1 MLSFASFAHNVKQPS
16 INYSSHHPSLLLS
29 DIHSTWYHE
38 PDSFFV
44 LVMGK
49 SSRQRKMSLARDTT
63 STDTCKHKANTT
75 LQIGVCFSKM
85 KCVYSINRN
94 KHPLVGTNN
103 KYHMTVYL
111 FNMPTEV
118 AS

>member
-16 INYSSHHPSLLLS
+16 INYSSHHPSLFLS

-38 PDSFFV
+38 TDSFFV

-49 SSRQRKMSLARDTT
+49 SSKQRKMSLACDTT

-75 LQIGVCFSKM
+75 LQIGVFFKNEMCLQHEP
-85 KCVYSINRN
+85 Y
-94 KHPLVGTNN
+94 
-103 KYHMTVYL
+103 
-111 FNMPTEV
+111 
-118 AS
+118 

>member
-49 SSRQRKMSLARDTT
+49 SSKQRKMSLARDTT
-63 STDTCKHKANTT
+63 STDTCKHKAT
-75 LQIGVCFSKM
+75 LLYKLEYFSKM
-85 KCVYSINRN
+85 KCIYMNRTKN
-94 KHPLVGTNN
+94 PIAGTYNN
-103 KYHMTVYL
+103 CHMTV
-111 FNMPTEV
+111 
-118 AS
+118 